1 MAGGVINLG
10 QVAFVDKGVYSSS
23 VTYKR
28 FNFIVTDDSCYLSL
42 KDGNIGHAITDS
54 TWWKCL
60 AKGSQATEA
69 AKKALEATNKAL
81 EAVQK
86 AEAAI
91 VQATQQAAN
100 ANSAQVVP
108 MPPLTQPTASFLKL
122 KRNFPTFG
130 NFFRKSELP
139 QKPHKTLMT
148 LFRRL
153 MVSMCLPEYPQHLLF
168 KKRLML
174 S

>member
-60 AKGSQATEA
+60 AKGSQATEESVGGHKQGFGSGSESGSSYCA
-69 AKKALEATNKAL
+69 GY
-81 EAVQK
+81 
-86 AEAAI
+86 
-91 VQATQQAAN
+91 
-100 ANSAQVVP
+100 
-108 MPPLTQPTASFLKL
+108 TA
-122 KRNFPTFG
+122 G
-130 NFFRKSELP
+130 RKCKFSC
-139 QKPHKTLMT
+139 K
-148 LFRRL
+148 
-153 MVSMCLPEYPQHLLF
+153 
-168 KKRLML
+168 
-174 S
+174 